1 LHQLSQPTF
10 LRKMSHNQANHSLDD
25 LAATIGLSVTK
36 DDPIYRSTKST
47 TTLETDDLPDGRF
60 YDDED
65 FDDDDDDD
73 DFNPEKNRATV
84 SLHNN
89 GLAKA
94 GLVGGGSLLAII
106 VLMNFYKGA
115 MPKQQAAKSNNP
127 TEATKPT
134 DPRTIE
140 LERAK
145 QSESQSKAEL
155 ALQKQKDA
163 LVGKKD
169 QEGKDKKNEAKD
181 KQAKPP
187 APVMVSRPES
197 MPVARA
203 MPIAPPPASAPE
215 PIPLPPPPVPS
226 PGLSSPPISPGL
238 NQPTPTAAETDP
250 QAEWQRLAS
259 LGRFGTVTPRV
270 AQAQTVALTASHPP
284 KSEVTTSKPQ
294 TTLASSAPPLSEYFQ
309 APAKVNNARRLV
321 TGSTAQAS
329 TVTPILWAP
338 SGGAS
343 GGTSSGSNN
352 AARFVVQLDEPM
364 QDSRGGIA
372 LPAGTQL
379 VVAARSGD
387 ANIGLVD
394 LDVVAVIINGAEF
407 APPMGAMSIRDR
419 QGGLLVGDDY
429 QNRKAKV
436 AGKDMMMIFASALG
450 KVGGIMNQATTTS
463 SSSINSGGSS
473 SVVTS
478 STNPP
483 PNYVG
488 AALEGGF
495 GKLAEVMSTRN
506 QSAIQEIM
514 KAPKVYQVKSG
525 RTVQLF
531 INQSIVI

>member
-1 LHQLSQPTF
+1 MSQ
-10 LRKMSHNQANHSLDD
+10 NQSNHSLDD

-36 DDPIYRSTKST
+36 DDPIYRSTKPT
-47 TTLETDDLPDGRF
+47 ATLESDDLPDGSF

-65 FDDDDDDD
+65 FDEDDD

-94 GLVGGGSLLAII
+94 GLVGGGSLLAI
-106 VLMNFYKGA
+106 VLLMNFYKGA
-115 MPKQQAAKSNNP
+115 MPKQKVAQSNNAGE
-127 TEATKPT
+127 TTKPT

-163 LVGKKD
+163 FAGKREGKD
-169 QEGKDKKNEAKD
+169 GKDKKDNAKD
-181 KQAKPP
+181 QQVKPP

-203 MPIAPPPASAPE
+203 MPIAPPPPPAPE
-215 PIPLPPPPVPS
+215 PIPLPPPPIPS
-226 PGLSSPPISPGL
+226 PGLGSPPISPGFRT
-238 NQPTPTAAETDP
+238 PPAPTAAETDP

-270 AQAQTVALTASHPP
+270 AQAQTVALNASNLP
-284 KSEVTTSKPQ
+284 KSEATTTQNKPQ
-294 TTLASSAPPLSEYFQ
+294 TTLASGAPPLSEYFQ

-338 SGGAS
+338 SNGK
-343 GGTSSGSNN
+343 SGSGANN

-419 QGGLLVGDDY
+419 QGGLLVGEDY

-450 KVGGIMNQATTTS
+450 QVGKIMNQATTTS
-463 SSSINSGGSS
+463 SSSINSGGGS
-473 SVVTS
+473 SVITS

-495 GKLAEVMSTRN
+495 GKLAEVMGTRN
-506 QSAIQEIM
+506 EAAIQQIM
-514 KAPKVYQVKSG
+514 QAPKVYQVKSG